1 MRLPPALRLRLRPG
15 ASGAAGP
22 GPGYRQGQRPGPR
35 TREYF
40 YYLDHQGQLFL
51 DDTKVKNFI
60 TCFKDVGF
68 LAFFFKQLEPNR
80 SGRYETE
87 FPFLSLC
94 GRERNFLRCDDRPIV
109 FTQLL
114 PGSGENRLLSYC
126 GGGERLAVPFQP
138 ESLAMLPEN
147 GRLYHPAPAKAGGV
161 GLVRSA
167 LAFEWSP
174 CFEYGRGPAQ
184 PPTHFIWEGR
194 RYQLTEELLPLL
206 RAGGA
211 GRAGESPAVPVTPRQ
226 G

>member
-1 MRLPPALRLRLRPG
+1 MRLPPALRLRAG
-15 ASGAAGP
+15 TAGP

-68 LAFFFKQLEPNR
+68 LTFFFKQLAPNR
-80 SGRYETE
+80 SGRYEAE

-94 GRERNFLRCDDRPIV
+94 GRERNFLRCDDRPVV

-114 PGSGENRLLSYC
+114 PGSGENQLLSYC

-138 ESLAMLPEN
+138 ESLVMLPEN
-147 GRLYHPAPAKAGGV
+147 GRLYHPAPAKTGGV

-174 CFEYGRGPAQ
+174 FFEYGEGPAQ

-194 RYQLTEELLPLL
+194 RYRLTEELLPLL
-206 RAGGA
+206 RGCA
-211 GRAGESPAVPVTPRQ
+211 EKTPVVPVTPSQ

>member
-1 MRLPPALRLRLRPG
+1 MG
-15 ASGAAGP
+15 
-22 GPGYRQGQRPGPR
+22 QGR
-35 TREYF
+35 
-40 YYLDHQGQLFL
+40 LFL

-68 LAFFFKQLEPNR
+68 LTFFFKRLEPNR
-80 SGRYETE
+80 SGRYEAE

-94 GRERNFLRCDDRPIV
+94 GRERNFLRCDDRPVV

-114 PGSGENRLLSYC
+114 PGSGESRLLSYC

-138 ESLAMLPEN
+138 ESLVMLPEN

-184 PPTHFIWEGR
+184 APTHFVWEGR

-211 GRAGESPAVPVTPRQ
+211 SSAGESSCQ

>member
-1 MRLPPALRLRLRPG
+1 MRLLPVLRLRLHPG
-15 ASGAAGP
+15 ATGAAGP
-22 GPGYRQGQRPGPR
+22 GVGYRQGQSPGPR

-68 LAFFFKQLEPNR
+68 LTFFFKRLELNR

-109 FTQLL
+109 FTQIL
-114 PGSGENRLLSYC
+114 PGSGENRFLSYC
-126 GGGERLAVPFQP
+126 GGGERLVVPFQP
-138 ESLAMLPEN
+138 ESLVVLPEN

-174 CFEYGRGPAQ
+174 GFEYGRGPAQ
-184 PPTHFIWEGR
+184 PPTHFVWEGR
-194 RYQLTEELLPLL
+194 RYRLTEELLPLL
-206 RAGGA
+206 RAGTGCA
-211 GRAGESPAVPVTPRQ
+211 RESPAVPVTPRQ